1 MGDCAMINDKPL
13 IEFISEA
20 IHELAPNS
28 TFSVVGDSL
37 DKDGDGGL
45 RCVRWSSVNTT
56 KEPKAEQV
64 ISKIEELK
72 QRFVNSQYQR
82 KRAPEYPSI
91 GDQLDDLF
99 KAGLFSEQM
108 AAKIQAI
115 KDKYPK
121 PE

>member
-1 MGDCAMINDKPL
+1 MINQKSK
-13 IEFISEA
+13 IEYISEA
-20 IHELAPNS
+20 LHEIAPGC
-28 TFSVVGDSL
+28 TFSVIGDSL

-45 RCVRWSSVNTT
+45 RCVRWSSANTT
-56 KEPKAEQV
+56 PEPKAEQV

-72 QRFVNSQYQR
+72 QRFTNSEYQR

-99 KAGLFSEQM
+99 KAGVFSEEM

-121 PE
+121 A